1 MCHSANFI
9 IREAT
14 ITDADAICRVH
25 IAAIRELCSA
35 DYDVKTIAGWLANK
49 DEDKY
54 KHAMIELGEDMFV
67 AEIDGT
73 IVGFASLLEDCIRAL
88 FIRPDA
94 GRQGVG
100 AALLSAVEDYAAG
113 MGHGSLTLSSTLTA
127 VGFYQAHGWSAG
139 DKVIQ
144 MSGDTPVECISM
156 TKRLSVSNDRNVPKI
171 IRL

>member
-1 MCHSANFI
+1 MGRSANFI
-9 IREAT
+9 IREAA

-25 IAAIRELCSA
+25 IAAIGETCSG
-35 DYDVKTIAGWLANK
+35 DYDAKTIAGWVANK
-49 DEDKY
+49 DADKY

-67 AEIDGT
+67 AEVDGT

-88 FIRPDA
+88 FIHPDA

-100 AALLSAVEDYAAG
+100 AALLSSVEEYAAG
-113 MGHGSLTLSSTLTA
+113 MGHASLTLSSTLTA
-127 VGFYQAHGWSAG
+127 VGFYQTHGWSAG

-144 MSGDTPVECISM
+144 MSSDTPVECISM
-156 TKRLSVSNDRNVPKI
+156 TKRLSIPNGRHAPQI